1 MFYFERD
8 YREDMNVILNKTVF
22 ALSLV
27 LALASIAFTSDKRIE
42 DERFITKIV
51 DPKTEELKLYWKN
64 DKGEVIRSLQN
75 LAAFVEGKNKT
86 LVFAMNGGMYMEDQ
100 TPLGL
105 YIEEGKTIRKLNTG
119 SGSGN
124 FHLKPNGVFYITNDN
139 SAKISATESFE
150 VNSKIKYA
158 TQSGP
163 MLVIEGKI
171 HSAFNKGSENF
182 NIRNGVG
189 ILPNGKILFA
199 MSKGMVNFY
208 DFAEFFLNQGCKNA
222 LYLDGFVSRTY
233 LPEKNF
239 TQKDGNFGVIIGLT
253 KAKK

>member
-1 MFYFERD
+1 MKTHTRI
-8 YREDMNVILNKTVF
+8 ILFVF
-22 ALSLV
+22 LV
-27 LALASIAFTSDKRIE
+27 VAIFGCIAFTFKNRAE
-42 DERFITKIV
+42 DDRFITKVV

-64 DKGEVIRSLQN
+64 DKNEIIKSLQS
-75 LAAFVEGKNKT
+75 LATYVESKNKT
-86 LVFAMNGGMYMEDQ
+86 LVFAMNGGMYMEDN

-105 YIEEGKTIRKLNTG
+105 YIEDGKTIRKLNTG

-124 FHLKPNGVFYITNDN
+124 FHLKPNGVFYIGND
-139 SAKISATESFE
+139 KIPKLCTTENFKTDE
-150 VNSKIKYA
+150 KIKYA

-163 MLVIEGKI
+163 MLVVDGKI
-171 HSAFNKGSENF
+171 HGAFTKGSENL

-189 ILPNGKILFA
+189 ILPNNKILFA

-208 DFAEFFLNQGCKNA
+208 DFADFFLKQGCKNA

-239 TQKDGNFGVIIGLT
+239 IQKDGNFGVIIGVT
-253 KAKK
+253 KANKK